1 MRPELTMNLRNNP
14 EKLRAVGRIFWKNI
28 NRCIIHE
35 SLSFFQNSIER
46 RQLVLWSLAA
56 LAAFLRRQTSSAR
69 IRQIV
74 TVLALMTSATGQRQF
89 GIIVKMLKCPRIY
102 WLKEFCILSKMQ
114 VQSTWTWTLSQLN
127 LRLCFASV
135 FKKFDPYFS
144 FVQVY
149 EFTYFVHL
157 PMILLS
163 ALTILICG

>member
-1 MRPELTMNLRNNP
+1 MWPELTMNLRNNP

-56 LAAFLRRQTSSAR
+56 LSAFLRRQTSSAR

-89 GIIVKMLKCPRIY
+89 GIIVKMLQVPEFTGWRNFVFCPKC
-102 WLKEFCILSKMQ
+102 KC
-114 VQSTWTWTLSQLN
+114 SQLELEHYLNN
-127 LRLCFASV
+127 LRLCFASTV
-135 FKKFDPYFS
+135 FLRNSIHTFLLFKCMNL
-144 FVQVY
+144 
-149 EFTYFVHL
+149 H
-157 PMILLS
+157 ILS
-163 ALTILICG
+163 ICLWSYYQL